1 MICKSILN
9 INLDTKEVTKDTILI
24 QLKKLN
30 LSQVSVKDLKV
41 FAFENGETDWIIAR
55 NLEEAKN
62 YYARIIGFEEMAE
75 CNITELKEWN
85 SEVMMLETMEK
96 QYDGTYFK
104 IDNMLNVAIEM
115 YGSGYNGATV
125 IATTCTG

>member
-1 MICKSILN
+1 MGIKY
-9 INLDTKEVTKDTILI
+9 
-24 QLKKLN
+24 
-30 LSQVSVKDLKV
+30 LKV
-41 FAFENGETDWIIAR
+41 FAFENGETDWIIAT

-62 YYARIIGFEEMAE
+62 YYARIIGFEEIRE

-85 SEVMMLETMEK
+85 SEVMMLETTEK
-96 QYDGTYFK
+96 QCDGTYFK
-104 IDNMLNVAIEM
+104 MDNMLNVAIEM